1 MKRDSFRVLFFLKK
15 TRLLKNGEASVCM
28 RITVN
33 GTRVENNIRKSIDP
47 ALWSQAKE
55 TARGKSRRACDLNTY
70 IEEARIKLYQI
81 FCELEQQNR
90 PITAHLLQELFFGQE
105 KPEEVRTLLGTM
117 QEHND
122 QCRALV
128 GTDYAL
134 ITVRRYESCRRYL
147 AELIRQRYGKEDLPL
162 AEVNGELVRAFAF
175 YLKTEKGCQQNTV
188 IRYMKC
194 LKKITNL
201 ARANDWMAKD
211 PFLGIRFHEK
221 EVVREFLTMDELQT
235 IYRKE
240 FPLERLTLVRDVF
253 IFAAFT
259 GMAFI
264 DVQQLAPEH
273 IVRDNNGNLWIR
285 KPRQKTKN
293 MCNIPLLDIP
303 QEILRKYA
311 DHPTC
316 RKKGVLLPV
325 PCNQKMNSYLKEIAD
340 ICMIRKNLTTHCARH
355 SYATSVCL
363 ANGVSLENVAKMLG
377 HSNIKMTQHYARV
390 LDSSILRDMMQVE
403 RAISKLG

>member
-90 PITAHLLQELFFGQE
+90 PVAAHLLQELFFGQE

-162 AEVNGELVRAFAF
+162 TEVNGELVRAFAF

-201 ARANDWMAKD
+201 ACANDWMAKD

-235 IYRKE
+235 IYHKE

-259 GMAFI
+259 GLAFI

-403 RAISKLG
+403 RAIAKLG

>member
-15 TRLLKNGEASVCM
+15 TKLLKNGEASVCM

-90 PITAHLLQELFFGQE
+90 PVTARLLQELFFGQE

-259 GMAFI
+259 GLAFI

-311 DHPTC
+311 DHSTC

-390 LDSSILRDMMQVE
+390 LDSSILRDMMQVR

>member
-1 MKRDSFRVLFFLKK
+1 MKRDSFRMLFFLKK

-90 PITAHLLQELFFGQE
+90 PVTAHLLQELFFGQE
-105 KPEEVRTLLGTM
+105 KPKEVRTLLGTM

-201 ARANDWMAKD
+201 ARANDWMAKA

-259 GMAFI
+259 GLAFI

-273 IVRDNNGNLWIR
+273 IVRDNNGNIWIR

>member
-15 TRLLKNGEASVCM
+15 TKLLKNGEASVCM

-47 ALWSQAKE
+47 VLWSQAKE

-90 PITAHLLQELFFGQE
+90 PITAHLLQELFFGPE

-235 IYRKE
+235 IYRKK

-259 GMAFI
+259 ELAFI

-316 RKKGVLLPV
+316 RKRGVLLPV

-340 ICMIRKNLTTHCARH
+340 ICMIRKNLTTHLARH

-390 LDSSILRDMMQVE
+390 LDSSILRDMNQVQ
-403 RAISKLG
+403 AALSSSM